1 MPRVPLLSGPSVR
14 LRPLNTPETRPEA
27 EGIGM
32 AVGLETAAKVVS
44 GFGEII
50 ERADKAVVE
59 NAEVGFAR
67 EVDQIFV
74 NEAQDGFLQRKG
86 TAVRDAYQ
94 QLGEQFDSA
103 EQAAM
108 KNLNPRQ
115 REIFKQTAARSRVA
129 AMRRA
134 DDYLD
139 RELRVLE
146 DTNSKA
152 LQQTAFSRIA
162 LDVGD
167 PALVQAHVTE
177 IAERAA
183 ADATRAGL
191 DTPAKD
197 ALVAEAR
204 STARY
209 AQIAAL
215 VDADK
220 IDEAS
225 KTLELYNDELTD
237 PQQRQQ
243 AKQLVEQE
251 TMRVRSQKEADRII
265 AESGKSERDALAKAR
280 QLSGEMRDDVE
291 RRITTYY
298 NQQAQLT
305 KQDQSDALD
314 AVAAQ
319 LEQTGNLNFL
329 RGEQLQTIQNIP
341 GAISALQERARQIQR
356 FGIVGGRAVGRG
368 NAPATGTTDWNLY
381 TRLVTDAQNN
391 PQALVD
397 VNPALVRPYLG
408 NTEFK
413 WFVDARAK
421 AMSGD
426 VEGARVA
433 GQTEFSLQS
442 MILGEAAAMGALGQ
456 YTSLGQM
463 VKPAERRIYNTMAT
477 ETRSRIIAAE
487 TKGPISPAA
496 KLQITREV
504 VADVAQREG
513 KTVTMPKTPT
523 PIPMGS
529 EVTINTWSAYI
540 TQQGGVPTLTKIAKL
555 EQVGRRFQP
564 PAYTDADRQGIMRR
578 IALEP

>member
-1 MPRVPLLSGPSVR
+1 MPILRGPSVR
-14 LRPLNTPETRPEA
+14 TSPLNIPE
-27 EGIGM
+27 
-32 AVGLETAAKVVS
+32 VTAASEGADIAAGLQVAGGVL
-44 GFGEII
+44 GGIAQMV

-67 EVDQIFV
+67 EVDQLFL
-74 NEAQDGFLQRKG
+74 NEAQTGFLQRKG

-94 QLGEQFDSA
+94 TLDEQFDAA

-108 KNLNPRQ
+108 KDLNPRQ
-115 REIFKQTAARSRVA
+115 REIFKQTAARSRVG

-139 RELRVLE
+139 RELKVLE

-162 LDVGD
+162 LDIGD

-209 AQIAAL
+209 AQISAL

-220 IDEAS
+220 IDDAV
-225 KTLELYNDELTD
+225 KALELYSDELTD
-237 PQQRQQ
+237 PQQRQR

-291 RRITTYY
+291 RRITSYY
-298 NQQAQLT
+298 NQQSQLV
-305 KQDQSDALD
+305 KQEQSDALD

-319 LEQTGNLNFL
+319 LERTGNLNFL
-329 RGEQLQTIQNIP
+329 RGRQLQQMQEIP
-341 GAISALQERARQIQR
+341 GAMQSLQARAKQLQR
-356 FGIVGGRAVGRG
+356 GATAGEGGDGS
-368 NAPATGTTDWNLY
+368 GTTDWNLY
-381 TRLVTDAQNN
+381 TRLVTDAQTN
-391 PQALVD
+391 PQSLVD

-413 WFVDARAK
+413 WFVQTRAE
-421 AMSGD
+421 AMNGNP
-426 VEGARVA
+426 EGARIA

-442 MILGEAAAMGALGQ
+442 MVLGEAAAMGAMKQ
-456 YTSLGQM
+456 YTTAAQIQG
-463 VKPAERRIYNTMAT
+463 KTDRRVYNTAIT
-477 ETRSRIIAAE
+477 EARLRIILAE
-487 TKGPISPAA
+487 AKGPISPAA

-513 KTVTMPKTPT
+513 KTVTAPTAPT

-529 EVTINTWSAYI
+529 DVTINTWSTFI
-540 TQQGGVPTLTKIAKL
+540 TQQGGVPSLAKIARL
-555 EQVGRRFQP
+555 QQVSRLYQP
-564 PAYTDADRQGIMRR
+564 PAYTDADRQAEMIR
-578 IALEP
+578 ISREP